1 MKRVYILA
9 KQSMFGLGIETLL
22 SQNTDIEII
31 SRGTEISA
39 SLESIKR
46 SKPDVVIV
54 NCDEPDPELNSIVMD
69 ILRDQLGMTV
79 IGLSLQNNR
88 ISIYRGEKKD
98 VCQVEDLLKVIR
110 D

>member
-9 KQSMFGLGIETLL
+9 KQSMFGLGMETLL
-22 SQNTDIEII
+22 SQNPDIEIV
-31 SRGTEISA
+31 SQCSEISA
-39 SLESIKR
+39 SIESIKTSR
-46 SKPDVVIV
+46 PDVVIV
-54 NCDEPDPELNSIVMD
+54 NCDEPDQELKSIVMD
-69 ILRDQLGMTV
+69 ILRDQVGMTV